1 MALMIDSHL
10 KETEVTY
17 TIGNLGIGPV
27 KEEEDWGTGIYTIGN
42 LGIGPVK
49 EEEDWGT
56 GIDL

>member
-1 MALMIDSHL
+1 MSDVTRTFLLALRAQLVAMARMIDSHL

-17 TIGNLGIGPV
+17 TIGNLGA
-27 KEEEDWGTGIYTIGN
+27 
-42 LGIGPVK
+42 GPVK